1 MSATGKRA
9 PTRLQ
14 QEGLRR
20 SQNLEAIARRIG
32 SCRKCLDDPDGAVLE
47 QEPRPILQVS
57 SSARIAIFGQAPGI
71 RAQMAGLPFKDP
83 SGVRLR
89 AWMGIDEA
97 TFYYGSRIAIAPM
110 GFCFPG
116 YDAQGSDLP
125 PRRECA
131 PLWREELLG
140 LMPQIELA
148 LLIGG
153 HAQKWHL
160 GKGGGAT
167 SRETVRKWEAVLE
180 ASTGHGAGQDAG
192 DGSETSQSSVLPRA
206 ALFPLP
212 HPSWRNNAWLKANP
226 WFDEQLLPCLRQRVR
241 QALPVRRT

>member
-9 PTRLQ
+9 PNPLQ
-14 QEGLRR
+14 IEGLRR
-20 SQNLEAIARRIG
+20 SRKLDALERRIR

-57 SSARIAIFGQAPGI
+57 ALARIAVFGQAPGI
-71 RAQMAGLPFKDP
+71 RAHVAGLPFKDP

-97 TFYYGSRIAIAPM
+97 TFYDASQVAIAPM

-116 YDAQGSDLP
+116 YDAKGSDLP

-131 PLWREELLG
+131 PLWRDELLS
-140 LMPQIELA
+140 LLPQIELA

-160 GKGGGAT
+160 GKRWGAT
-167 SRETVRKWEAVLE
+167 SRETVRNWEAVLE
-180 ASTGHGAGQDAG
+180 ASAGHVAGQDASAN
-192 DGSETSQSSVLPRA
+192 SEASARCILPRA
-206 ALFPLP
+206 AMFPLP
-212 HPSWRNNAWLKANP
+212 HPSWRNNAWLRANP
-226 WFDEQLLPCLRQRVR
+226 WFDEQLLPCLRQQVR
-241 QALPVRRT
+241 LALCARR